1 MPEPAGLD
9 KDLVM
14 NILWANIKTGS
25 VTQPPSSLS
34 ESRHSVRMKGNDLS
48 PHCDAQQS
56 ELDQGECL
64 GYISGVADSM
74 SNIICIPPDVET
86 GQLLKVATKYMCDNP
101 AELHHDAATIVFSA
115 FEIAFPCK

>member
-1 MPEPAGLD
+1 
-9 KDLVM
+9 
-14 NILWANIKTGS
+14 
-25 VTQPPSSLS
+25 
-34 ESRHSVRMKGNDLS
+34 MKGNDLS

-86 GQLLKVATKYMCDNP
+86 GQLLKVATNYMRDNLLNCIMTP
-101 AELHHDAATIVFSA
+101 LRLSSVHWRSLSPVNNL
-115 FEIAFPCK
+115 